1 MIRSRAALV
10 AGVVAVMFGFAACL
24 PIPQGAYVGP
34 ANPAGVSSF
43 AKATGTHPTV
53 ASDYLPAS
61 SGWSGM
67 DGANGS
73 LSWLFAQGWNGKGY
87 TLSLGVPII
96 PTNSNNTPVGSL
108 QAGSTGTYNQYFIV
122 LAQTLI
128 SNGDANADLR
138 LGWEFDGNWYA
149 WDALTPTT
157 EGYYAKYFQQI
168 VTAMRS
174 VRGEAFE
181 IRLES

>member
-34 ANPAGVSSF
+34 ANPAGISSF
-43 AKATGTHPTV
+43 AKASGTHPTI

-73 LSWLFAQGWNGKGY
+73 LSWLFAQGWDGKGY
-87 TLSLGVPII
+87 TLSLGGRHIHTP
-96 PTNSNNTPVGSL
+96 SRNTPMGSV
-108 QAGSTGTYNQYFIV
+108 QAGSTGT
-122 LAQTLI
+122 
-128 SNGDANADLR
+128 
-138 LGWEFDGNWYA
+138 
-149 WDALTPTT
+149 
-157 EGYYAKYFQQI
+157 
-168 VTAMRS
+168 
-174 VRGEAFE
+174 
-181 IRLES
+181 